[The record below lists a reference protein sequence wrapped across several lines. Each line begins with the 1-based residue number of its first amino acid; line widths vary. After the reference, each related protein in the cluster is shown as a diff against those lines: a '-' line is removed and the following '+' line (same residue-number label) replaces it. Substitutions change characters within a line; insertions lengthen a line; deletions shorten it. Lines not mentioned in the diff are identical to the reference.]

1 MALSEIFSNISK
13 DLREAPLIGAQS
25 MKANIELQNLIEE
38 QNARKGLQEL
48 FKKNAAPT
56 VSEIG
61 SIAPGMVPD
70 YLKNQFANQAAIQ
83 GMQKNAM
90 EMQKMHFEN
99 NARVFGPIAE
109 QAMIDRQNGD
119 PQWETKYNVNMG
131 NAARYIVESG
141 GKLPQNFDAELHK
154 PELILRNANTILG
167 QQSSYFKNQQ
177 ELEMERSKRIIPPAM
192 PADLYYPTKSRT
204 ELDPVTHAPVTIP
217 GQPGLG
223 AGNVQPNYVKIAPT
237 QQDLDQLI
245 EMQKASNNPAE
256 KAQIGTYIADIQK
269 QLGDRS
275 PPPVATGVTPQQL
288 GEIEAKKSYGRK
300 AGEAKATEEIQ
311 HEKMETAFDEKELT
325 NLVNQATPGGVAA
338 YGTKAAELATIST
351 PWSKADTK
359 LGIISSALTAAV
371 PRFEGPQSDADRAA
385 YKSAAG
391 DLGNPSKTR
400 GDKIEAIKEMKR
412 LMDKYNIK
420 HGRPIEQT
428 STSVDKAKSH
438 ADILDLAKKGEITR
452 EQAIK
457 MFDELEAQ

>member
-70 YLKNQFANQAAIQ
+70 YLKNQFANQTAMQ

-109 QAMIDRQNGD
+109 QAIIDRQNGD

-177 ELEMERSKRIIPPAM
+177 ELEMERSKRMMPPAM

-269 QLGDRS
+269 QLKEKAS
-275 PPPVATGVTPQQL
+275 VSSPPVATGRTPEEIADIAAKTEAAKIQAKLTTEEKIADKRSIENYFRSKPPEQVRDLIRESIEGDLESGISKIAKVFGVAIPGADATAQLQVITQQL
-288 GEIEAKKSYGRK
+288 AKSSPF
-300 AGEAKATEEIQ
+300 A
-311 HEKMETAFDEKELT
+311 
-325 NLVNQATPGGVAA
+325 PG
-338 YGTKAAELATIST
+338 S
-351 PWSKADTK
+351 
-359 LGIISSALTAAV
+359 
-371 PRFEGPQSDADRAA
+371 QSDKEYQARLQAVGDPASNEPIKNRLAA
-385 YKSAAG
+385 LDEFYRDQEAFVAQKAEMTPEQLIDAVHNGYLSEESAKTIFKRMNKSSG
-391 DLGNPSKTR
+391 
-400 GDKIEAIKEMKR
+400 
-412 LMDKYNIK
+412 
-420 HGRPIEQT
+420 
-428 STSVDKAKSH
+428 AK
-438 ADILDLAKKGEITR
+438 
-452 EQAIK
+452 
-457 MFDELEAQ
+457 